1 MFCDGQWN
9 YHFNICENVNLLP
22 PPPPLRLRV
31 SLRPWLWPG
40 CWQVNLIPGI
50 GCSSTARTAAF
61 RIDEYTACP
70 PSTSCECEI
79 LGPDVSGSSSVT
91 VTAIDGESDS
101 GVELVFTYLT
111 RTLTLELLC
120 DSSGSSE
127 PDPVTEAST
136 SVTMTWRTPLVCAG
150 GAGGGTGWLIVIC
163 TGVAAGGYVFGGIGY
178 ASRTNTSGGLAAHP
192 HQEQWTQLPGLI
204 SDGFLF
210 TKAKLV
216 RLGLGCLPR
225 PGI

>member
-1 MFCDGQWN
+1 M
-9 YHFNICENVNLLP
+9 
-22 PPPPLRLRV
+22 
-31 SLRPWLWPG
+31 
-40 CWQVNLIPGI
+40 NLIPGI

-61 RIDEYTACP
+61 RIDEYMACP

-111 RTLTLELLC
+111 RTLTLELIC
-120 DSSGSSE
+120 DSSGSSV

-150 GAGGGTGWLIVIC
+150 GAGDGTGWLIVIC
-163 TGVAAGGYVFGGIGY
+163 TGVAASVYVFGGIGY
-178 ASRTNTSGGLAAHP
+178 ASRSKTSGGLAAHP

-204 SDGFLF
+204 SDGLLF

-216 RLGLGCLPR
+216 RLRLGACLVRTGYLTYLTVPCRSSGAR
-225 PGI
+225 PSAAASSPWTKGAAVRRRSGKG